1 MKFFQEKISIK
12 ETDILLKV
20 DNPKFFKMAKNTIIN
35 ERLNLE
41 NYILRNP
48 IFLTSYSPVEVPD
61 NTPEIIKLMAEAGF
75 NADVGPMAAVAGTFS
90 QLIIENL
97 IENDCKNAISE
108 NGGDICLKCEMD
120 TTVGLYA
127 GNSSLSG
134 NLGFKLKKEKMK
146 NGYGICTSSGTVGHS
161 VSLGNADS
169 ITVFSKSAN
178 IADAAATSIGNF
190 AVGNA
195 VDAINKCLEKA
206 ETISK
211 IDGVFVCMGE
221 HAGKIGKIPQLI
233 KTDKKEVLGNVFE
246 MV

>member
-12 ETDILLKV
+12 ETNILLKV

-41 NYILRNP
+41 NYIFRNP

-61 NTPEIIKLMAEAGF
+61 NVPEIVKLMAEAGF

-90 QLIIENL
+90 QLIVENL

-108 NGGDICLKCEMD
+108 NGGDICLKCEND

-169 ITVFSKSAN
+169 VTVFSKSAI

-190 AVGNA
+190 AVGIA
-195 VDAINKCLEKA
+195 VDAINNCLEKA
-206 ETISK
+206 ENISK
-211 IDGVFVCMGE
+211 IDGVFVVIGE

-246 MV
+246 LV